1 VMGAVTLSLIQNI
14 ISFAHID
21 TWWETLVKA
30 TIIVVA
36 LAGPGVINLIRRR
49 RA

>member
-1 VMGAVTLSLIQNI
+1 LSLIQNI
-14 ISFAHID
+14 ISFADIN

-30 TIIVVA
+30 SIIVAA
-36 LAGPGVINLIRRR
+36 LAAPGVINLIRRR